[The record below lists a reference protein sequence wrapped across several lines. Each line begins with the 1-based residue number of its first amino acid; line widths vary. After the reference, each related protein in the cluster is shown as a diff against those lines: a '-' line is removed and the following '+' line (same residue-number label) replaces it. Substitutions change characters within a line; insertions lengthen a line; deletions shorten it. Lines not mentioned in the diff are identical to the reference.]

1 VGVVTREWYA
11 VLMELL
17 TQEQV
22 SAELA
27 ATQGWSQD
35 GKSIVTVVTRKD
47 FRDSLLFVN
56 AVGYLAEK
64 ANHHPDI
71 KIAWDKVTLELS
83 THSAGG
89 LTTND
94 FALARQISAL

>member
-1 VGVVTREWYA
+1 MPFV
-11 VLMELL
+11 MELL

-22 SAELA
+22 TAELD
-27 ATQGWSQD
+27 ATPGWSQD
-35 GKSIVTVVTRKD
+35 GTSIVMVVTRED
-47 FRDSLLFVN
+47 FRDALLFVN
-56 AVGYLAEK
+56 AVGYLAET

-71 KIAWDKVTLELS
+71 KIGWNKVTLELS

-94 FALARQISAL
+94 FALARQISSL